1 MSQKGQTAGES
12 GRGNRSDRLHLVGT
26 KSSTGE
32 HCKYADPGPELAPT
46 RTVSDQGV
54 KDIVER
60 LSTTHTKS
68 SR

>member
-1 MSQKGQTAGES
+1 MSQKGQTACEN
-12 GRGNRSDRLHLVGT
+12 GRRDRSDRLHLAGT

-32 HCKYADPGPELAPT
+32 HCKYADPEPELAPT
-46 RTVSDQGV
+46 RTVSDQEV